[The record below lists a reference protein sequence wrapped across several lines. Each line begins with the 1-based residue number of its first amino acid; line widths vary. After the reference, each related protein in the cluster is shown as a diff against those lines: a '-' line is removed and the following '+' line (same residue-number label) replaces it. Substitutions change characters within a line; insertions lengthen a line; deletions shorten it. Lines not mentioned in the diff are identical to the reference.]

1 MIFCHNRHKNT
12 SQLNFFGTKILLP
25 AKSVQQTA
33 DLMLK
38 SVLRFNQPLQYLQ
51 ACTKSNY
58 YVLMLNALHYISVF
72 NCFCM
77 LVINSTM
84 SLILQS
90 TLESCI
96 LDGEMIVVDP
106 ATDEWL

>member
-1 MIFCHNRHKNT
+1 
-12 SQLNFFGTKILLP
+12 
-25 AKSVQQTA
+25 
-33 DLMLK
+33 
-38 SVLRFNQPLQYLQ
+38 
-51 ACTKSNY
+51 
-58 YVLMLNALHYISVF
+58 MLNALHYISVF

>member
-1 MIFCHNRHKNT
+1 M
-12 SQLNFFGTKILLP
+12 Q
-25 AKSVQQTA
+25 V
-33 DLMLK
+33 
-38 SVLRFNQPLQYLQ
+38 
-51 ACTKSNY
+51 
-58 YVLMLNALHYISVF
+58 HYIGVF

-77 LVINSTM
+77 LVINSAM

-106 ATDEWL
+106 ATDVWL